1 MFQKRAANAELQE
14 AIDRLLVHMKNS
26 DPNTPE
32 YATLVSRLTELNAIK
47 AANAKNA
54 LSKDTIATIAANL
67 AGIWLILHYE
77 RVNLVGSKALTFV
90 QKLR

>member
-1 MFQKRAANAELQE
+1 MFRKQADAELQD
-14 AIDRLLVHMKNS
+14 AIDRLLLVMKTT
-26 DPNTPE
+26 DPSTTD
-32 YATLVSRLTELNAIK
+32 YATLLARLTELNAIK